1 MTISVSYDRIA
12 NVSENLPDNVVSP
25 QAIEKATDVIK
36 LLMKESLTADEVAEK
51 TGLSLMEVAKIYTH
65 PDFLR
70 KFSSLRRD
78 VAKVEFDSTVHKR
91 LQQIV
96 RDGDEKNV
104 ASAVRAW
111 GEVLGNVEGKKLTVK
126 HEGTLA
132 SIAKALEAEGVVIE
146 ADYEDVDA
154 TEER

>member
-1 MTISVSYDRIA
+1 MSDS
-12 NVSENLPDNVVSP
+12 LPEKVSP
-25 QAIEKATDVIK
+25 QAITKATEVIN
-36 LLMKESLTADEVAEK
+36 LLMSESLTADEVAER

-70 KFSSLRRD
+70 KFSMLRRD

-91 LQQIV
+91 LHEIV
-96 RDGDEKNV
+96 RTGDERNV
-104 ASAVRAW
+104 AGAVRAW

-126 HEGTLA
+126 RESSLA
-132 SIAKALEAEGVVIE
+132 SIAKALEKDGVVID